1 MARCGVIFVFC
12 REWAR
17 IWLFKMWWMVNEACC
32 HHWVGWCLIS
42 KCAPFLPGHHIEKL
56 DTVLEFGGRYATTTC
71 AIALQQENSGHI
83 NHHHH
88 HHIILCQYLLVIH
101 TGNWDLCIWI
111 YFTIQQQRIVL
122 QQHNNHHNIYQLQ
135 RSTIQGQEK
144 RKNTLSQKQLFYRT
158 PSIRGSWPSILD
170 DSRGEWRSRAKAPDI
185 RYWSDASMYRLNL
198 SCSCR
203 HPNSSHQQGLVV
215 QVLTTNK
222 VELRTYSRWTRRGM
236 DATATHC
243 LVPLDPKMSRSHQY
257 QID

>member
-1 MARCGVIFVFC
+1 
-12 REWAR
+12 
-17 IWLFKMWWMVNEACC
+17 MWWMVNKACC

-42 KCAPFLPGHHIEKL
+42 KCAPFLPGRHIEKL

-101 TGNWDLCIWI
+101 TGIWDLCIKHI
-111 YFTIQQQRIVL
+111 SPSSNRELYYNNTIIIIIFTNFKGQQYRGRKKTFCLKSNFFTGRLLSVEVDP
-122 QQHNNHHNIYQLQ
+122 
-135 RSTIQGQEK
+135 RSWMIHEVDDE
-144 RKNTLSQKQLFYRT
+144 NENE
-158 PSIRGSWPSILD
+158 ILI
-170 DSRGEWRSRAKAPDI
+170 KHTT
-185 RYWSDASMYRLNL
+185 DACIYRLNL

-203 HPNSSHQQGLVV
+203 HLNFSHQKGLVV

-222 VELRTYSRWTRRGM
+222 AELRTYSRWTRRGM